1 MIIIILLTSAKR
13 GQMLINLSGCLGTSG
28 FGNSSHFS
36 ICVRQWSFLG
46 SYQALKWQYDRA
58 YVYRPGMVSRAV
70 CERGI
75 HIPLLK
81 YSNNTQF
88 KLGIIVDL
96 DKAFNGAEVGPPT
109 HIINS
114 WPKAQMDVRCCTI
127 TIWQLFSKI
136 LREELL
142 DFKV

>member
-1 MIIIILLTSAKR
+1 MIIIIFLTSAKR
-13 GQMLINLSGCLGTSG
+13 DPMSINLSGFLGTSG
-28 FGNSSHFS
+28 FGNDSHCS
-36 ICVRQWSFLG
+36 KCVQQWSFLG
-46 SYQALKWQYDRA
+46 FCKALKWQYDRA
-58 YVYRPGMVSRAV
+58 YVYRPGMVSRVV

-114 WPKAQMDVRCCTI
+114 WPKAQMDLDVRCRTI
-127 TIWQLFSKI
+127 TIWYICYFPKY
-136 LREELL
+136 
-142 DFKV
+142 